1 MTRKFAV
8 FVCALS
14 LFLCFSNVAMAGVPD
29 DFVNSEARISL
40 NLKGSKFGDVLRALA
55 QLYTLNYSIS
65 SSAAGASGQPSGSGP
80 LPQQQSPLSPHP
92 VQNSWSGSAQ
102 AGQGINDITVN
113 FAYKG
118 DSVDEAVKLLCRGA
132 DVFCEKRNDI
142 WVISRY
148 EVYIIDKD
156 VFFTYSVSGGGTSVG
171 GTAQTSQSSGSPVS
185 AAGASTAGGVTAS
198 TATGVAGTP
207 VSGTSGTDSIGISG
221 NFDDFVLFVKTFL
234 SKDGTVQ
241 ISKNGYLVVV
251 DVPSA
256 IAKIRQV
263 MEKDTEMNERVSVKV
278 DVIRVDLTDNYSAGV
293 NWNAVMKRVT
303 VNGSFAPANAFSL
316 GYNTTLAG
324 NAISTLLSVLGD
336 YGKSRVVK
344 SWETTAR
351 NGIPIFFNVTENIP
365 YFTQSQAITTGVSQ
379 TATTVNYVN
388 VGLKIKIL
396 PNIRQ
401 DTFNGGIYAET
412 SELVSMASSGG
423 TNPTT
428 APDTSLTNT
437 AVPLELKWGNSF
449 VLTGFKTKQNSIS
462 ATGIPLLSKLPLVG
476 ALFGYQEKDSVGSE
490 IAIVVTATKNGNK
503 EVSKDAK

>member
-1 MTRKFAV
+1 MTGKFAIL
-8 FVCALS
+8 VCALS
-14 LFLCFSNVAMAGVPD
+14 FSFCFSNASMAGVHD
-29 DFVNSEARISL
+29 DHVNGEARISL

-65 SSAAGASGQPSGSGP
+65 SSAAGASGPPSGSWP
-80 LPQQQSPLSPHP
+80 SPQQQGPLSPHP
-92 VQNSWSGSAQ
+92 SQNSWSGQQSAQ

-171 GTAQTSQSSGSPVS
+171 GTAQTGSTVS
-185 AAGASTAGGVTAS
+185 AAGAPTTGGVAAS
-198 TATGVAGTP
+198 PTTGVAGTA

-241 ISKNGYLVVV
+241 ISKNGYLVVI
-251 DVPSA
+251 DIPSA

-303 VNGSFAPANAFSL
+303 VNGGFAPANAFSF

-365 YFTQSQAITTGVSQ
+365 YFTQSQALTTGVSQ

-462 ATGIPLLSKLPLVG
+462 ATGIPLLSKLPIVG

-503 EVSKDAK
+503 GVSKDAE